1 MYKLLK
7 PILFKMD
14 AEKAHHL
21 IVNAM
26 NFAYNSVIF
35 RPVLGMMRT
44 SLLPSD
50 SVEIAGLKFP
60 SRIGLAAGFDKN
72 AIAYKPLSYLGFGF
86 IEIGT
91 VTPLAQP
98 GNEMPRLFRLPKDQA
113 LINRMGFNN
122 EGSKAAAERLRSK
135 PASIIVGGNIGKNK
149 ITANEDAVS
158 DYIKAFNDLYEVV
171 DYLVVNVSS
180 PNTPGL
186 RDLQNVEAMR
196 ALLEA
201 LVVERTSK
209 KSSKPIFLKLAPDLA
224 EADLL
229 ELTDLAISVGIEGLI
244 ISNTTLSR
252 ADLTTSK
259 SEVDAIGAGGLSGAP
274 LTHRS
279 TELVRIARQRA
290 GKSLA
295 IIASGGVMSGT
306 DVKSKLEAGAD
317 LVQLYSGFIYKGPEL
332 IKEATLACRK

>member
-1 MYKLLK
+1 
-7 PILFKMD
+7 MD

>member
-1 MYKLLK
+1 
-7 PILFKMD
+7 MD

-50 SVEIAGLKFP
+50 SVEVAGLKFP

-122 EGSKAAAERLRSK
+122 EGSKAAAEKLRSK
-135 PASIIVGGNIGKNK
+135 PAYIIVGGNIGKNK

-295 IIASGGVMSGT
+295 IIASGGVMSGE
-306 DVKSKLEAGAD
+306 DVRSKLQAGAD